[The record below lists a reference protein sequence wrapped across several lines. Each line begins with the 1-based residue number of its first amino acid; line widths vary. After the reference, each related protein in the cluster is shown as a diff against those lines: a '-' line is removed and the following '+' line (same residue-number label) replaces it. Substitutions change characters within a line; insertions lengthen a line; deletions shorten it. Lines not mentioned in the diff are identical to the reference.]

1 MNDSQPTRLEIIK
14 AFVPN
19 SPFAQLLGISIAEIE
34 QDRVILAMPFKPELA
49 TMGEMVHGG
58 AIGTLA
64 DTAGTV
70 AAWADENTRPE
81 NLGGS
86 TASLALDYLSAA
98 NGTELRAEAKVIK
111 RGKRL
116 VRCEVDVRDEA
127 GRLVAKSL
135 LTYSFA

>member
-1 MNDSQPTRLEIIK
+1 MSDNPTRMEVIK

-19 SPFAQLLGISIAEIE
+19 SPFAQLLGLSVAEIE
-34 QDRVILAMPFKPELA
+34 QDRVILVMPFKPELA
-49 TMGEMVHGG
+49 TMGDMVHGG

-70 AAWADENTRPE
+70 AAWADDTVPE
-81 NLGGS
+81 KLGGS
-86 TASLALDYLSAA
+86 TASFTLDFLNAA
-98 NGTELRAEAKVIK
+98 NGTELRAEARVIK

-127 GRLVAKSL
+127 GTLVAKSL